1 VITQVDITL
10 AVASDAMA
18 IAELSRD
25 AIEHGLSWRW
35 TARRVSRSI
44 RDMATNVI
52 VARQGGAFAG
62 FAIMKYEEEE
72 SHLLLLAVPPAR
84 RHQGVGSALLEWL
97 ELTVRAA
104 GISTVQLETRARN
117 ASALSFY
124 RQHGFEDAGR
134 TPGYYEGVEDA
145 VRLIKDMSRVPG

>member
-1 VITQVDITL
+1 MISQVDITL

-35 TARRVSRSI
+35 TARRVARSI
-44 RDMATNVI
+44 RDSAANVI
-52 VARQGGAFAG
+52 VARQGGVFVG
-62 FAIMKYEEEE
+62 FAIMKYEEDEA
-72 SHLLLLAVPPAR
+72 HLLLLAVPPAHR
-84 RHQGVGSALLEWL
+84 RKGVASALLEWL

-117 ASALSFY
+117 AAALAFY

-145 VRLIKDMSRVPG
+145 LKMVKDMSRVPG